1 MFSIRGGASRHRH
14 VIVSLVVL
22 AILVFT
28 HPQPTC
34 AQVGPIS
41 RLPTDEKV
49 VALTFDDIPLPG
61 MTEKLVNILKEESVT
76 ATFFLEGKGIAAY
89 PAQAR
94 YIRDNGFAI
103 GNHTYSHPVLP
114 RLTDA
119 RIIEE
124 VGMTRKCAIEALGVD
139 TAPFFRL
146 PYGSYNSR
154 VISALNGAGYT
165 NIIGWTIDT
174 NDWKGSIPAGS
185 IIQVVKSGLRP
196 GAIILMHV
204 SCDNTV
210 QALPTIIRF
219 IKSQGYGFTDIPT
232 FYGMPQPQ
240 QRLHEQTGTGE
251 TGQNAKQANTPS
263 TEDTTTI
270 PADEGFSPTE
280 VVIQEEIIEQNIKPK
295 VPYIK
300 TTLPINPLSP

>member
-1 MFSIRGGASRHRH
+1 MFPARGRMLWYRH
-14 VIVSLVVL
+14 VIVSLAVL
-22 AILVFT
+22 AILIFT
-28 HPQPTC
+28 YPQPAC
-34 AQVGPIS
+34 AQAGPIS

-61 MTEKLVNILKEESVT
+61 TTEKLVNILKEESVT

-124 VGMTRKCAIEALGVD
+124 ASATRKCAIDILGVD

-165 NIIGWTIDT
+165 DIIGWTIDT

-185 IIQVVKSGLRP
+185 IIQVVESGLRP
-196 GAIILMHV
+196 GSIILMHV

-240 QRLHEQTGTGE
+240 QRSHEQTGTGE
-251 TGQNAKQANTPS
+251 TDQNAKQANPLS
-263 TEDTTTI
+263 TEDTATS
-270 PADEGFSPTE
+270 PADKGYSPTE
-280 VVIQEEIIEQNIKPK
+280 VVVQEEVIEQNIRPK